1 MRLCSTILT
10 LFVVVGCSAEKP
22 EATISAKP
30 VPTVSPTA
38 AVAPAAPKPE
48 DRKTSP
54 GNPNRAYQLDSLA
67 ITKVKAGKTVID
79 SWVMD
84 SEGKRQEGMMFL
96 TDKDVKDSQGMLF
109 VFSDPQPNDGKHGFW
124 MHNTIL
130 PLDIIYISA
139 NKHVLN
145 IQAGKPHDDT
155 SLPPAGSYMYTL
167 ELKQGMAMK
176 LGLKS
181 GTALEIDQNLKGN

>member
-1 MRLCSTILT
+1 
-10 LFVVVGCSAEKP
+10 VVGCGSEKP
-22 EATISAKP
+22 EATPP
-30 VPTVSPTA
+30 VPS
-38 AVAPAAPKPE
+38 VAPASSVVPATPKPVE
-48 DRKTSP
+48 TKAIK

-67 ITKVKAGKTVID
+67 TTEVKAGKTVIN

-96 TDKDVKDSQGMLF
+96 TDKDVKDTQGMLF

-139 NKHVLN
+139 DKRVLN

-155 SLPPAGSYMYTL
+155 SLTPAGTYMYTL
-167 ELKQGMAMK
+167 ELKQGMAKK
-176 LGLKS
+176 LGLKPGS
-181 GTALEIDQNLKGN
+181 VLQIDPTLKGN